1 MEGLSWKQQRLHR
14 FENDFPYIAGSL
26 GANLSACVTH
36 TWLGDI
42 FDLCVPTRFESC
54 SKSHCIQGA
63 PKAWCT
69 HEMLMVLC
77 SSLQTSCSLLVRGH
91 SSTPGSIAWHCH
103 LQGTERESMT
113 KGQVLMQQESGLSD
127 THSAHEGKCFQIP
140 SG

>member
-1 MEGLSWKQQRLHR
+1 MEGLSWKQQRLLR

-42 FDLCVPTRFESC
+42 FDLCLSPVPRVTVFGE
-54 SKSHCIQGA
+54 A
-63 PKAWCT
+63 PKAWCI
-69 HEMLMVLC
+69 HEMLMVPC

-91 SSTPGSIAWHCH
+91 SSTPGSVASHCH
-103 LQGTERESMT
+103 LWGTERESMT
-113 KGQVLMQQESGLSD
+113 KGQALMQQESGLSD
-127 THSAHEGKCFQIP
+127 THSAHEGKCFQIL